1 MVNGSSGDQMGNGP
15 WTGLE
20 GQQNVS
26 ILKVTVR
33 MVNSPLENFNPT
45 QEPKMSSR
53 GFLLDTNQ

>member
-1 MVNGSSGDQMGNGP
+1 MVAVEIRWVMGRGQ
-15 WTGLE
+15 GLKVSK
-20 GQQNVS
+20 NVS

-33 MVNSPLENFNPT
+33 MVNSLLENFNPT

>member
-1 MVNGSSGDQMGNGP
+1 MVAVEIRWVMGRGQ
-15 WTGLE
+15 GLKVSK
-20 GQQNVS
+20 NVS

-33 MVNSPLENFNPT
+33 MVNSFLENFNPT